1 MNLKRRWRK
10 LVCYRKS
17 CSHYRGNKRNRICD
31 CKEIFRKW
39 SKGCNAWLQ
48 RGDGSEGTCF
58 AEGGNPEYPV
68 VGYWPNLTKHE
79 EVKEVFEK
87 VKEEFGS
94 LDVLVNNAGISAR
107 DPLYDYDPAALRRL
121 SI

>member
-1 MNLKRRWRK
+1 MLGSREETVQKALASLK
-10 LVCYRKS
+10 
-17 CSHYRGNKRNRICD
+17 
-31 CKEIFRKW
+31 E
-39 SKGCNAWLQ
+39 
-48 RGDGSEGTCF
+48 E
-58 AEGGNPEYPV
+58 NPEYPV

-107 DPLYDYDPAALRRL
+107 DPL
-121 SI
+121 